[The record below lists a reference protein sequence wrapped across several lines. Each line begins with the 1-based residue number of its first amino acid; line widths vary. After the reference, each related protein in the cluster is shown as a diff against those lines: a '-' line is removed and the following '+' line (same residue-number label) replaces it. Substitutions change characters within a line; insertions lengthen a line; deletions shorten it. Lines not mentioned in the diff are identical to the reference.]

1 MENIGY
7 FDTNNDI
14 DKIMNI
20 WLKSNLE
27 AHPFVKASY
36 WENNFKIVKEMI
48 SNSEIYVYKI
58 DSIIV
63 GFVGLSQ
70 NYIAGIFIEKEY
82 RNQKI
87 GFKLLQ
93 YIKNIK
99 DELILSVYEKNIKA
113 YNFYIKNGFILKYK
127 SLDKENN
134 EIEYTLIWKK

>member
-70 NYIAGIFIEKEY
+70 NYIAGIFIKKEY
-82 RNQKI
+82 RNSSI
-87 GFKLLQ
+87 G
-93 YIKNIK
+93 I
-99 DELILSVYEKNIKA
+99 
-113 YNFYIKNGFILKYK
+113 
-127 SLDKENN
+127 
-134 EIEYTLIWKK
+134 